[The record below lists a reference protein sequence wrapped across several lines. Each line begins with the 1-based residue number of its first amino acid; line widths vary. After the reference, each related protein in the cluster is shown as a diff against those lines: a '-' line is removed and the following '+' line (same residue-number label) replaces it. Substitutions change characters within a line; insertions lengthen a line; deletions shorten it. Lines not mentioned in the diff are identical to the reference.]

1 MADQSERII
10 KRAPPPAEL
19 PKFSQDL
26 LPEVTYFAQTNYT
39 AAMQSIKHV
48 FGIKRVDR
56 RRHLYLI
63 GKSGMGKSKLLELL
77 IRPDIFYGHGVGV
90 IDPHGDLINNI
101 MDFVPEERIQDI
113 ILVDAGD
120 PAFPVSFNPLQ
131 NVEEDY
137 KHHVTQGLVE
147 IFEKQFAASWTSRLE
162 HVFRFTCLALLDYP
176 DATMYGMLKL
186 LTDRE
191 YRQRVISF
199 IKDDVVKRF
208 WAIEFASWS
217 EKFDTEAIVPLV
229 SRLGQFLS
237 NPLIRNVFGQKEN
250 KIDFNKIMDEKKMI
264 FMNISKGKIGDEN
277 AELFGSIFV
286 TKIQQAAMARSFIPE
301 EERHPFYFYVDEF
314 QNVATESF
322 LNLFSESRKYG
333 MNLTV
338 AHQYLG
344 QLTREMQ
351 DTVFGNVASI
361 VSYRVS
367 GEDALRI
374 ASEFAPIFEANDL
387 INLGMQEIYV
397 KMSID
402 GKTYDPFSA
411 DVLMVKPANHP
422 SYRDRIAD
430 FARKTYCKPRDEV
443 KREIAEIEAITPSS
457 AKKQEEE
464 EDFSSPPV

>member
-1 MADQSERII
+1 MPDIQERII

-19 PKFSQDL
+19 PPL
-26 LPEVTYFAQTNYT
+26 TPENLPEVTFFGTSNFVAP
-39 AAMQSIKHV
+39 MQSIRKPV
-48 FGIKRVDR
+48 GLKRVDR

-77 IRPDIFYGHGVGV
+77 IRPDVFYGHGVGL
-90 IDPHGDLINNI
+90 IDPHGDLVTNI
-101 MDFVPEERIQDI
+101 LDFVPKERINDI

-120 PAFPVSFNPLQ
+120 ANFPVSFNPLK
-131 NVEEDY
+131 NVSEDY

-191 YRQRVISF
+191 YRQKVISH
-199 IKDDVVKRF
+199 IGDDVVKRF

-237 NPLIRNVFGQKEN
+237 NPLIRNIFGQKAN
-250 KIDFNKIMDEKKMI
+250 KIDFDEIMAQKKMI

-286 TKIQQAAMARSFIPE
+286 TKIQQAAMARSWVPE
-301 EERHPFYFYVDEF
+301 EQRHPFYFYVDEF
-314 QNVATESF
+314 QNVATQSF

-344 QLTREMQ
+344 QLTKEMQ

-361 VSYRVS
+361 ISYRVS
-367 GEDALRI
+367 GEDARRVS
-374 ASEFAPIFEANDL
+374 SEFAPVFDANDL

-402 GKTYDPFSA
+402 GRTYDPFSA
-411 DVLMVKPANHP
+411 DVMTVKPPNHP
-422 SYRDRIAD
+422 SYRDEIVEQSHRMYS
-430 FARKTYCKPRDEV
+430 KTKAEV
-443 KREIAEIEAITPSS
+443 VREISELEAITPSS
-457 AKKQEEE
+457 AKSAEE
-464 EDFSSPPV
+464 EDFTSPPV